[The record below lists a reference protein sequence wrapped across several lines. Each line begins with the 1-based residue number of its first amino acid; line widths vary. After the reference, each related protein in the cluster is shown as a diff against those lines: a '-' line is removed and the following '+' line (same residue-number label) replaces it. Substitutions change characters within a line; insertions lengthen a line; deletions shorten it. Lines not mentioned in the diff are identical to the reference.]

1 MSIKESALTAIT
13 AISNSDFV
21 RAVTSAG
28 ASRRIT
34 VANLAKQ
41 IIEGYAGSS
50 LAGSSQ
56 SVKSAIDS
64 LNSNNGG
71 YRAAAKFPSGVS
83 SFTVSFDSWHT
94 VALII
99 IGRNDTYNAVYLFVN
114 GFAPIEVFAT
124 ATKPITA
131 VSPDYLTV
139 TFSDIPASAEK
150 HVMVISSAG
159 KPTIA
164 AA

>member
-21 RAVTSAG
+21 RAVTSVG

-41 IIEGYAGSS
+41 IVEGYAGSS

-64 LNSNNGG
+64 LNSKLSFSTLAKRVTIDANNNQGD
-71 YRAAAKFPSGVS
+71 S
-83 SFTVSFDSWHT
+83 VSF
-94 VALII
+94 LIFTGDTTRYKI
-99 IGRNDTYNAVYLFVN
+99 AFGRNGNLMLQYFDGTSWTT
-114 GFAPIEVFAT
+114 IW
-124 ATKPITA
+124 TK
-131 VSPDYLTV
+131 
-139 TFSDIPASAEK
+139 
-150 HVMVISSAG
+150 
-159 KPTIA
+159 
-164 AA
+164 

>member
-41 IIEGYAGSS
+41 IVEGYAGSS

-64 LNSNNGG
+64 LNSNFTLYDDTTATDASELCLAKFNAVVAKGTGVFFVNGG
-71 YRAAAKFPSGVS
+71 WKTKSFGFSVVS
-83 SFTVSFDSWHT
+83 VFGTGRGIVLFVGQDTIYHAYINNGA
-94 VALII
+94 VALIKKV
-99 IGRNDTYNAVYLFVN
+99 T
-114 GFAPIEVFAT
+114 EAT
-124 ATKPITA
+124 
-131 VSPDYLTV
+131 L
-139 TFSDIPASAEK
+139 
-150 HVMVISSAG
+150 
-159 KPTIA
+159 
-164 AA
+164 

>member
-41 IIEGYAGSS
+41 IVEGYAGSS

-64 LNSNNGG
+64 LNSKWLSVSSGSIQSITSSGIYYVANGVSDKPTATG
-71 YRAAAKFPSGVS
+71 GMLAIAFGSASTATGLYVANTATQQIYWVTVVNGIWSYRAVS
-83 SFTVSFDSWHT
+83 
-94 VALII
+94 
-99 IGRNDTYNAVYLFVN
+99 
-114 GFAPIEVFAT
+114 
-124 ATKPITA
+124 
-131 VSPDYLTV
+131 
-139 TFSDIPASAEK
+139 
-150 HVMVISSAG
+150 
-159 KPTIA
+159 
-164 AA
+164 

>member
-41 IIEGYAGSS
+41 IVEGYAGSS

-64 LNSNNGG
+64 LNSNWHKVITTGQDLNDLTDIGVYDCANSSITQSLSNCPVTTSFCMIVLKKGAYQTQLIFPGG
-71 YRAAAKFPSGVS
+71 TMFSRTRNSSGWASWYKFTG
-83 SFTVSFDSWHT
+83 T
-94 VALII
+94 
-99 IGRNDTYNAVYLFVN
+99 
-114 GFAPIEVFAT
+114 EV
-124 ATKPITA
+124 
-131 VSPDYLTV
+131 
-139 TFSDIPASAEK
+139 
-150 HVMVISSAG
+150 
-159 KPTIA
+159 
-164 AA
+164 

>member
-41 IIEGYAGSS
+41 IVEGYAGSS

-64 LNSNNGG
+64 LNSKSLVGLQTTEV
-71 YRAAAKFPSGVS
+71 PSGS
-83 SFTVSFDSWHT
+83 SRTMTISGHGILVFMGATTSSRGMYIASGYGSSIEIAEVRA
-94 VALII
+94 VAEGTISISGTTMTISNTTNWAIRVAFVRLI
-99 IGRNDTYNAVYLFVN
+99 
-114 GFAPIEVFAT
+114 
-124 ATKPITA
+124 
-131 VSPDYLTV
+131 
-139 TFSDIPASAEK
+139 
-150 HVMVISSAG
+150 
-159 KPTIA
+159 
-164 AA
+164 

>member
-41 IIEGYAGSS
+41 IVEGYAGSS
-50 LAGSSQ
+50 LAGSRQ

-64 LNSNNGG
+64 LNSKQAYTTLSNAHDLNNILTEGR
-71 YRAAAKFPSGVS
+71 YYISGTSPANAPAGEWTYCYMIVL
-83 SFTVSFDSWHT
+83 
-94 VALII
+94 A
-99 IGRNDTYNAVYLFVN
+99 RNEGLVVQVYIA
-114 GFAPIEVFAT
+114 GSGQSVFIRKRSGSPAT
-124 ATKPITA
+124 WSAWYKYTG
-131 VSPDYLTV
+131 
-139 TFSDIPASAEK
+139 AS
-150 HVMVISSAG
+150 V
-159 KPTIA
+159 
-164 AA
+164 